1 MHGSSDAMMMMTQQT
16 PERRRHHNSNWPL
29 SPAIFQPSPGQH
41 VASPAQQYDLINLF
55 QSPQRPVADAAAL
68 DLLLA
73 ATPGSTPL
81 QAKGSMFSPSP
92 APRSRASSGGRPR
105 ARAVSLEAVGWDLRG
120 QQQGAAG
127 SSLGGLPPGLLGPE
141 GAEPGIQD
149 MVSDLL
155 RSPSAKVGA
164 RMHAHLSQP
173 APTVHPIPCLLNSCA
188 TSASTGWQ
196 VHTFLLC
203 DCIIDNMV
211 QHQACS
217 PRLRSQQLCNAAP
230 APPLRST
237 DYITSGLTL
246 PLPLQLLCHRTRRG
260 A

>member
-1 MHGSSDAMMMMTQQT
+1 MHGSSDAMRTQQT
-16 PERRRHHNSNWPL
+16 PERPRRGAHNSSNLGLGSPL
-29 SPAIFQPSPGQH
+29 RFNPPLFQPSPGH
-41 VASPAQQYDLINLF
+41 GASPAQQYLDNHNDLINLF

-164 RMHAHLSQP
+164 TPHVHLSQP
-173 APTVHPIPCLLNSCA
+173 GPTAHPIPCLLNSCA
-188 TSASTGWQ
+188 TRHKHWLAGA
-196 VHTFLLC
+196 H
-203 DCIIDNMV
+203 I
-211 QHQACS
+211 
-217 PRLRSQQLCNAAP
+217 P
-230 APPLRST
+230 AL
-237 DYITSGLTL
+237 
-246 PLPLQLLCHRTRRG
+246 
-260 A
+260 